1 MSKIKT
7 ISYGKSFEV
16 VTPIGTVWEKIGL
29 EAELGERETAEEGMI
44 ELKQFVDFFHSQ
56 YSGQEI
62 PPQDTF
68 TTVPGNK
75 KQPVKLAP
83 DDSIRLE
90 FALASSKGDEQK
102 VQSLLNIYDFNAP
115 RKQNNVHQ
123 IPTVNA

>member
-29 EAELGERETAEEGMI
+29 EAELGERETAEEGML

-56 YSGQEI
+56 YSGQDI

-75 KQPVKLAP
+75 KQPVKLIP
-83 DDSIRLE
+83 DD
-90 FALASSKGDEQK
+90 AVLASYERIRKSGNLAAIANLE
-102 VQSLLNIYDFNAP
+102 SIYSFPNA
-115 RKQNNVHQ
+115 
-123 IPTVNA
+123 

>member
-29 EAELGERETAEEGMI
+29 EAELGERETAEEGML

-68 TTVPGNK
+68 TTVPGK
-75 KQPVKLAP
+75 KQPVKLIP
-83 DDSIRLE
+83 DATTIASYQRFKHNGNDAMVANLESIYT
-90 FALASSKGDEQK
+90 FP
-102 VQSLLNIYDFNAP
+102 NA
-115 RKQNNVHQ
+115 
-123 IPTVNA
+123 

>member
-29 EAELGERETAEEGMI
+29 EAELGERETAEEGML
-44 ELKQFVDFFHSQ
+44 ELKRFVDFFHSQ
-56 YSGQEI
+56 YSGQDI

-75 KQPVKLAP
+75 KQPVKLIP
-83 DDSIRLE
+83 DAMTVASYEKFKRNGNEAMVANLESIYT
-90 FALASSKGDEQK
+90 FP
-102 VQSLLNIYDFNAP
+102 NA
-115 RKQNNVHQ
+115 
-123 IPTVNA
+123 

>member
-29 EAELGERETAEEGMI
+29 EAELGERETAEEGML

-75 KQPVKLAP
+75 KQPVKLIP
-83 DDSIRLE
+83 DAMTVASYEKFKRNGNDAMVANLESIYT
-90 FALASSKGDEQK
+90 FP
-102 VQSLLNIYDFNAP
+102 NA
-115 RKQNNVHQ
+115 
-123 IPTVNA
+123 